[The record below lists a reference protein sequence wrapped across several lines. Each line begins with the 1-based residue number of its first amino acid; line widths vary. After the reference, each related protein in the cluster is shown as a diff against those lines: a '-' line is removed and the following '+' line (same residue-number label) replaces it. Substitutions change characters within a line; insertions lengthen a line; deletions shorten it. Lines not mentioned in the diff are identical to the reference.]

1 MITRNIFKNIAII
14 IIFLITTSCV
24 DTAIDEQDEITKYL
38 GTWNVSDQSARINY
52 TVTIEANPSNSTEI
66 LINNFA
72 DLGTKAYV
80 LVVGN
85 SLVIDSQPLGSDYTV
100 SGSGGYLTSGKL
112 QIDFDLNDGIDNEVR
127 IAVFTK

>member
-1 MITRNIFKNIAII
+1 MTRNIFKNIAIF

-24 DTAIDEQDEITKYL
+24 ETDIDEQDNITKYL

-52 TVTIEANPSNSTEI
+52 TVTIEANPSNSAEI

-85 SLVIDSQPLGSDYTV
+85 SLVIDSQPLVSDYTV
-100 SGSGGYLTSGKL
+100 SGSGSYLTSGKL
-112 QIDFDLNDGIDNEVR
+112 QIDFNLNDGIDNEAR
-127 IAVFTK
+127 IAVLTK